1 MSSSYV
7 PKIAAVG
14 CFLAAGVIALAFRA
28 SYSPRRDN
36 RNTSQANDL
45 RSLRRFE
52 VHEILKDEVRFSPKM
67 SGGPPLIDET
77 RHAPLASVEM

>member
-1 MSSSYV
+1 MSSSSAL
-7 PKIAAVG
+7 K
-14 CFLAAGVIALAFRA
+14 LAAGGCLLAAGATALALCA

-36 RNTSQANDL
+36 GHTSQAKDI

-67 SGGPPLIDET
+67 SAGLLFTDDT
-77 RHAPLASVEM
+77 RLVPLASVER